1 MPKEHAMTAPTIRTV
16 SLLNGTAVPAL
27 GMGTWYLGERPDQ
40 HDIQLSALRT
50 GIEIGLTLIDTAEM
64 YGDGAAEELVG
75 RAIAGR
81 RDSVYLV
88 SKVLPSNATRRGTV
102 EACRRSLQRL
112 GTDHLDMYLLHWRG
126 RVPLAETVAAF
137 EELVQDGSIGCW
149 GVSNLDAPDLDE
161 LLAVPGGNRV
171 QTNQVLYNLA
181 RRGPEYDLVPMCH
194 QLGMPLMAYSPVD
207 HGRLL
212 EHSAVLDMARDKGV
226 TGAQLAIAW
235 VLRLPDVF
243 AVAKASTRAHVIE
256 NRAAMEI
263 GFSQAELDL
272 LDRLFPPPV
281 RKVPLDML

>member
-1 MPKEHAMTAPTIRTV
+1 MTAPTIRAV
-16 SLLNGTAVPAL
+16 SLPNGTNVPAL
-27 GMGTWYLGERPDQ
+27 GMGTWYLGEDPDQ

-75 RAIAGR
+75 KAVTGR
-81 RDSVYLV
+81 RDDVFLV

-102 EACRRSLQRL
+102 EACRRSLRRL

-149 GVSNLDAPDLDE
+149 GVSNFDAPDLDE
-161 LLAVPGGNRV
+161 LLALPGGNRG
-171 QTNQVLYNLA
+171 QTDQVLYNLA

-207 HGRLL
+207 HGSLL
-212 EHSAVLDMARDKGV
+212 EHPAVRDMAGNKGV
-226 TGAQLAIAW
+226 TPAQLAIAW
-235 VLRLPDVF
+235 VLRLPSVF
-243 AVAKASTRAHVIE
+243 AVAKASTRAHVME
-256 NRAAMEI
+256 NRAALEI
-263 GFSQAELDL
+263 SFSEAELDQ
-272 LDRLFPPPV
+272 LDRMFPPPFG
-281 RKVPLDML
+281 KVPLEIL